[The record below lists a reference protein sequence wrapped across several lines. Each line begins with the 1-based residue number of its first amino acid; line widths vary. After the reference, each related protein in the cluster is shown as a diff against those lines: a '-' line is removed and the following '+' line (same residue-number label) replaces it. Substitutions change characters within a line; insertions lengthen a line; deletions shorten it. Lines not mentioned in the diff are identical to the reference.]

1 MQVASKGWLHGL
13 SRLTAA
19 HDSGMSHVQP
29 QSMSVETGLET
40 CTTAHRLHCNEI
52 TVQCWPGHHQAR
64 PGQAGNA
71 LATERSRYLQQGKA
85 IKTQQ
90 GAVVQERP

>member
-13 SRLTAA
+13 SRLTAD
-19 HDSGMSHVQP
+19 HGSGMSQVQR

-40 CTTAHRLHCNEI
+40 CPGAPQLIACTAMKLLYS
-52 TVQCWPGHHQAR
+52 A
-64 PGQAGNA
+64 GQAGNA
-71 LATERSRYLQQGKA
+71 LATERSRYVQQGKA